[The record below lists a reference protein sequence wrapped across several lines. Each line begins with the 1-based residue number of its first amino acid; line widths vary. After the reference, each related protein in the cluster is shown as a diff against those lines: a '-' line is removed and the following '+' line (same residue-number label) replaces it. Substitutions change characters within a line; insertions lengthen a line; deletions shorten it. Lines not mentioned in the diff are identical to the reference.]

1 MKYKYKMAWDLPTG
15 YKFDLWCFDFN
26 HYGVM
31 TYLRLFGLLIQRYRV
46 YEEKTVVHPITGSRW
61 TI

>member
-1 MKYKYKMAWDLPTG
+1 MKHKYKIACDSPTG
-15 YKFDLWCFDFN
+15 YKFRSWCFDFN
-26 HYGVM
+26 NYGIM

-46 YEEKTVVHPITGSRW
+46 YEEKTFTHPVTGSRW